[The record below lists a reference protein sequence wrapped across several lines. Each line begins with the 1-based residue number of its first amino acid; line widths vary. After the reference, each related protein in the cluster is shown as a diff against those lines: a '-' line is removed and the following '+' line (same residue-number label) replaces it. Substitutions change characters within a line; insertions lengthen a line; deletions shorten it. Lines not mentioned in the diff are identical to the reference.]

1 VTRSG
6 GPQWGGPT
14 ETAEA
19 GNTEPHSPRERRR
32 TNAKWLLA
40 LAGIT
45 VIFFWKIVFTDQFS
59 FLIDWDNANQ
69 VYPWTQFAAKTLQN
83 GGLPLWDPHAF
94 SGQPFLG
101 EMQTG
106 LFDPLKLPLYLWPV
120 SDSALLP
127 PAAIDWLMVFA
138 HLLACSFMFLLAR
151 EGGIP
156 PFAAVV
162 AAVAFGLGG
171 FVGNMR
177 WPGMLDSALWLPLIF
192 LFVWKALRA
201 VSWRGGTVFASLGGV
216 CLGMVILAGS
226 LHILIADSLFIAA
239 TALFFGLTG
248 SGIEAP
254 AARLWLR
261 SGVVACVTIGV
272 GLLAGAV
279 QLLPSLE
286 YAGQSVRWV
295 GAPEPMPST
304 AKIPYDLLADEAALP
319 ANSVLALLLGGLP
332 TGTAEYSPYQGVLP
346 LLLAV
351 FAVWRRREHPWVL
364 FLALVAG
371 LSFFYAWGSSSL
383 LHGFAYATVPF
394 LDKAREAGRFLYL
407 THFAVALLAGFGA
420 QTLLTG
426 VGQASPANVTAAS
439 RSPAAFVRA
448 VKWATVLLA
457 FAVTTAALV
466 RADFPGH
473 FFLSLVFLAASYAV
487 IALAGD
493 AKNSWWLQFAALAL
507 IVADLSAFH
516 TPIKNKRE
524 ESRLGTNSLEFVLNA
539 RPLAEFFHAQDG
551 RFRINIEPEEIR
563 NLGDL
568 YGVSTIKGGGATT
581 QTEYDA
587 FLANVRLAMR
597 LLNVRYTVTKRQPE
611 GEEPVFTLGE
621 WRVYEHANYNP
632 RAWLAHEVHSAST
645 PDEAYA
651 RINEDGFDLL
661 REAVVVEEFPP
672 APEAFAV
679 PRQQQEAGHED
690 RVEIRAYGP
699 GSMEIEVDAAQP
711 GLLIVSESLY
721 PGWEA
726 FVDGDPAALH
736 RANGALIG
744 VAVAKGPSVVTMRYS
759 PRSFR
764 IGAWITGLT
773 LLGALVCFVL
783 KIRTFNAPPPAP
795 LGAA

>member
-1 VTRSG
+1 MTRSG
-6 GPQWGGPT
+6 GPQLSGPT

-32 TNAKWLLA
+32 TNAKWLLV
-40 LAGIT
+40 LAGIN

-69 VYPWTQFAAKTLQN
+69 VYPWTQFAAKALQN
-83 GGLPLWDPHAF
+83 GDLPLWDTYAF
-94 SGQPFLG
+94 SGRPFLG

-120 SDSALLP
+120 SDTALLP

-138 HLLACSFMFLLAR
+138 HLLACWFMFLLAR
-151 EGGIP
+151 EGGMP

-201 VSWRGGTVFASLGGV
+201 VSWQGSTMFASLGGV
-216 CLGMVILAGS
+216 CLGMAVLAGS
-226 LHILIADSLFIAA
+226 LHILIADALFIAA
-239 TALFFGLTG
+239 AALFFGLTAKG
-248 SGIEAP
+248 LNPS

-261 SGVVACVTIGV
+261 SGVVACLTIGI
-272 GLLAGAV
+272 GLLVGAV

-319 ANSVLALLLGGLP
+319 ANSLLALLLGGLP
-332 TGTAEYSPYQGVLP
+332 TGTAEYSPYQGILP
-346 LLLAV
+346 LLLGL
-351 FAVWRRREHPWVL
+351 FAIWNRREHPWVL

-371 LSFFYAWGSSSL
+371 LSFFYARGSSSL

-420 QTLLTG
+420 QALLAKAA
-426 VGQASPANVTAAS
+426 VAS

-487 IALAGD
+487 IALAAHG
-493 AKNSWWLQFAALAL
+493 KSLGWLQFAALAL

-568 YGVSTIKGGGATT
+568 YGVSAIKGGGATT
-581 QTEYDA
+581 QTGYDA
-587 FLANVRLAMR
+587 FLANVRVAMR

-611 GEEPVFTLGE
+611 GEEPVFTLGD

-632 RAWLAHEVHSAST
+632 RVWLAREVHFTST
-645 PDEAYA
+645 PEDTYA
-651 RINEDGFDLL
+651 RINEAGFDLL
-661 REAVVVEEFPP
+661 REAMVAVESPP
-672 APEAFAV
+672 ALEAFAA
-679 PRQQQEAGHED
+679 PQQEQEAGDED
-690 RVEIRAYGP
+690 QVEIRAYGP
-699 GSMEIEVDAAQP
+699 GSMEIEVDAALP
-711 GLLIVSESLY
+711 GLLIVSESFY

-726 FVDGDPAALH
+726 SINGDPAALH
-736 RANGALIG
+736 RANGALMG

-759 PRSFR
+759 PQSFR
-764 IGAWITGLT
+764 LGAWITGLT
-773 LLGALVCFVL
+773 LLGVLVCSAL
-783 KIRTFNAPPPAP
+783 KIKTFNEPSSAPQR
-795 LGAA
+795 AARL

>member
-1 VTRSG
+1 MTPSG
-6 GPQWGGPT
+6 GPQLGGPT
-14 ETAEA
+14 EAVEP

-32 TNAKWLLA
+32 TNAAWLLA
-40 LAGIT
+40 LAGIN
-45 VIFFWKIVFTDQFS
+45 VIFFWKIVLTDQFS

-69 VYPWTQFAAKTLQN
+69 VYPWTQFAAKALRN
-83 GGLPLWDPHAF
+83 GALPLWDPHAF
-94 SGQPFLG
+94 SGQPVLG

-120 SDSALLP
+120 SDTALLP

-138 HLLACSFMFLLAR
+138 HLLACWFMFLLAR
-151 EGGIP
+151 EGGMP

-162 AAVAFGLGG
+162 ASVAFGLGG
-171 FVGNMR
+171 FTGNMR
-177 WPGMLDSALWLPLIF
+177 WPGMLDSAIWLPLIF

-201 VSWRGGTVFASLGGV
+201 VSWRGGTMFASLGGV

-239 TALFFGLTG
+239 AALFFGLTAKG
-248 SGIEAP
+248 LNTSAG
-254 AARLWLR
+254 RLWAR
-261 SGVVACVTIGV
+261 SGMVACVTIGV

-319 ANSVLALLLGGLP
+319 ANSLLALLLGGLP

-346 LLLAV
+346 LLLAL
-351 FAVWRRREHPWVL
+351 FAVGKSREHPWVL
-364 FLALVAG
+364 FLALVGG

-407 THFAVALLAGFGA
+407 THFALALLAGFGA
-420 QTLLTG
+420 QALL
-426 VGQASPANVTAAS
+426 ASAAVAS

-473 FFLSLVFLAASYAV
+473 FFLSLVFVAASYAV
-487 IALAGD
+487 IALAGNG
-493 AKNSWWLQFAALAL
+493 KSLGWLQFAALAL
-507 IVADLSAFH
+507 IAADLSAFH

-524 ESRLGTNSLEFVLNA
+524 ESRLGTNSLEFVIEA
-539 RPLAEFFHAQDG
+539 RALAEFFHAQEG
-551 RFRINIEPEEIR
+551 WFRINIEPEEIR

-568 YGVSTIKGGGATT
+568 YGVSAIKGGGATT
-581 QTEYDA
+581 LTGYDA
-587 FLANVRLAMR
+587 FLANVRVAMR

-611 GEEPVFTLGE
+611 GEEPVFTLGD
-621 WRVYEHANYNP
+621 WRVYEHVNYNP
-632 RAWLAHEVHSAST
+632 RAWLAQEVHFAYT
-645 PDEAYA
+645 PDETYA

-661 REAVVVEEFPP
+661 REAVVGVESPP
-672 APEAFAV
+672 VPDPFAAP
-679 PRQQQEAGHED
+679 QQPQEAGEED
-690 RVEIRAYGP
+690 RVEIRTYGP
-699 GSMEIEVDAAQP
+699 GSIEIEVAAAQP
-711 GLLIVSESLY
+711 GLLVVSESFY
-721 PGWEA
+721 TGWEA
-726 FVDGDPAALH
+726 HINGEPAALQ
-736 RANGALIG
+736 RANGALMG
-744 VAVAKGPSVVTMRYS
+744 VAVAKGSSVVTMRYS
-759 PRSFR
+759 PRSFW
-764 IGAWITGLT
+764 IGAWLSGLT
-773 LLGALVCFVL
+773 LLGVLACWVL
-783 KIRTFNAPPPAP
+783 KIRTLDAPSSTSQS
-795 LGAA
+795 AARL